1 MRGHVRTAS
10 HGGHHEPYSP
20 VPNAMCKRWDT
31 PTFLLRMTADHSGA
45 IATGQQALAIATELG
60 DRARQVAATHRL
72 GQAYFA
78 IGDFGRAA
86 VLLRQNVEALE
97 SSAPDPRFHHGIQS
111 RAWLA
116 LVLSTCGA
124 FTEGL
129 HYGEEALRLATVE
142 ARYAVAHGCLGLLY
156 LTQGDLEHAI
166 RVLDQGLAFC
176 RATDDRNWGRWIA
189 AGLGHAYALA
199 GRIPE
204 GLALME
210 DALKDDIR
218 TGSLHA
224 HSDHVARLSEVCLL
238 AGRHDEAWQHAR
250 QALDLARQYGERGY
264 EALALHQLG
273 AVCTHADSPDVELAA
288 TYYQQALALAEELG
302 MRPLQAT
309 THLSL

>member
-1 MRGHVRTAS
+1 QALAALDHVPESPARTVLAINLRRNLV
-10 HGGHHEPYSP
+10 
-20 VPNAMCKRWDT
+20 VPLEQLGEYNRALTHLEEAEILARTLDDRARLGRVLIQK
-31 PTFLLRMTADHSGA
+31 TFLLRMTADHSGA

-156 LTQGDLEHAI
+156 L
-166 RVLDQGLAFC
+166 
-176 RATDDRNWGRWIA
+176 
-189 AGLGHAYALA
+189 
-199 GRIPE
+199 
-204 GLALME
+204 
-210 DALKDDIR
+210 
-218 TGSLHA
+218 
-224 HSDHVARLSEVCLL
+224 
-238 AGRHDEAWQHAR
+238 
-250 QALDLARQYGERGY
+250 
-264 EALALHQLG
+264 
-273 AVCTHADSPDVELAA
+273 
-288 TYYQQALALAEELG
+288 
-302 MRPLQAT
+302 
-309 THLSL
+309 